1 MGGPKGN
8 TTQRRC
14 HVLGVGLADP
24 RAELLVQLLLQPF
37 PTLPASSWGPRAWR
51 RPPCGRTA
59 RMLAPL
65 QPWPPLISFGVCFR
79 KEALPVSL

>member
-37 PTLPASSWGPRAWR
+37 PTLPASSWGPS
-51 RPPCGRTA
+51 
-59 RMLAPL
+59 LA
-65 QPWPPLISFGVCFR
+65 QASVWPNSTYVSTSA
-79 KEALPVSL
+79 ALASTDQLRGMF